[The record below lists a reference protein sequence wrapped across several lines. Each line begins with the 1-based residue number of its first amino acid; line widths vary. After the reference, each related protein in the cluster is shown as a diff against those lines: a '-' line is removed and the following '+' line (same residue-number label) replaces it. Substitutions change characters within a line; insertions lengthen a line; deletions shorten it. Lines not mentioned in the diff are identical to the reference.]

1 MIASCT
7 VLARRAYS
15 PGAPYVEHRM
25 SIRPLLI
32 ATLLTPL
39 LIAATTPRIAA
50 QSTLPAMP
58 VADAPIIDYQN
69 RYLPA
74 YGKAGMVV
82 SPEKLAAEIGLDM
95 LKQGGNAVD
104 AAVATGFALAVTLP
118 RAGNIG
124 GGGFMLIHLA
134 ESNEQIF
141 IDYRETAPA
150 AATPEMFLKEDGSV
164 DQAKAYFSHQAAG
177 VPGTVAGLIH
187 AQERYGKLTLKQVI
201 QPAIDLAEKGFA
213 TSLALHMSLSAR
225 AERLAENA
233 EAKRIYLQ
241 GGDTA
246 PVPGTVLM
254 QPDLAGTLKRIR
266 DKGADGFYKGETAA
280 LIAGDMANNDGL
292 ITTDDL
298 ANYRALERP
307 PVRGTFRDFE
317 IVSVAPPSS
326 GGVHVL
332 QMLNIL
338 EPYPLE
344 SYGHNSAAY
353 LHRVIESMKL
363 AYADRSRYMGDPDQ
377 TVIPTEALISK
388 DYAAERR
395 KLIDAERAKSAEEIG
410 PGNPVPS
417 ESPDT
422 THYSVA
428 DAEGNV
434 VANTY
439 TLNFSFGSHIVVP
452 GTGILLNNEMDDF
465 AAKAGDA
472 NAYGLVQGE
481 ANTIAP
487 GRRPLSSMT
496 PTIVFK
502 DGQPWLAAGSP
513 GGSLIIT
520 TVLQTL
526 LNAMVFDMN
535 IAAAVAAPRVHNQW
549 MPDRTLVEPGISAD
563 TQRILEGWGHNLTPT
578 RRTIGRSNSLMI
590 DEGWMQGFA
599 DMRRPGGHVAT
610 E

>member
-1 MIASCT
+1 
-7 VLARRAYS
+7 
-15 PGAPYVEHRM
+15 M
-25 SIRPLLI
+25 SIK
-32 ATLLTPL
+32 AFFTTFALTPL
-39 LIAATTPRIAA
+39 LMAVTAAPIAA

-58 VADAPIIDYQN
+58 AADAPIIDYQN

-82 SPEKLAAEIGLDM
+82 SPEALAGEIGLAI
-95 LKQGGNAVD
+95 LKEGGNAVD

-134 ESNEQIF
+134 ETNEQVF
-141 IDYRETAPA
+141 VDYRETAPA
-150 AATPEMFLKEDGSV
+150 AATRDMFLKEDGSV
-164 DQAKAYFSHQAAG
+164 DQSKAYFSHQAAG

-187 AQERYGKLTLKQVI
+187 AQERFGKLTLKQVI

-213 TSLALHMSLSAR
+213 TPLALHMSLNAR

-241 GGDTA
+241 GGEAA
-246 PVPGTVLM
+246 PAPGTLLT
-254 QPDLAGTLKRIR
+254 QSDLASTLKRIR
-266 DKGADGFYKGETAA
+266 DKGADGFYKGETAE
-280 LIAGDMANNDGL
+280 LIADDMAANDGL
-292 ITTDDL
+292 ITTEDL
-298 ANYRALERP
+298 AGYRALERP

-388 DYAAERR
+388 EYGAERR
-395 KLIDAERAKSAEEIG
+395 KLINAARAKTAEEIG
-410 PGNPVPS
+410 PGNPVPT

-549 MPDRTLVEPGISAD
+549 MPDRTLVEPGISLD
-563 TQRILEGWGHNLTPT
+563 TQRILEDWGHSLSPT
-578 RRTIGRSNSLMI
+578 RRTIGRSNSLII

>member
-1 MIASCT
+1 VIASCT

>member
-1 MIASCT
+1 MLANAKIIRSTLALALATFLLFIT
-7 VLARRAYS
+7 VSNIDR
-15 PGAPYVEHRM
+15 V
-25 SIRPLLI
+25 
-32 ATLLTPL
+32 
-39 LIAATTPRIAA
+39 AA
-50 QSTLPAMP
+50 QSSLPPMP
-58 VADAPIIDYQN
+58 AANAPIIDYQN
-69 RYLPA
+69 RYLPT

-82 SPEKLAAEIGLDM
+82 SPEKLAGDIGLDM

-134 ESNEQIF
+134 ETDEQIF

-150 AATPEMFLKEDGSV
+150 AATRDMFLQEDGSV
-164 DQAKAYFSHQAAG
+164 DQDKAYFSHQAAG

-187 AQERYGKLTLKQVI
+187 AQERYGKLSLKQVI
-201 QPAIDLAEKGFA
+201 QPAIDLAKKGFD
-213 TSLALHMSLSAR
+213 TPLALHMSLNAR
-225 AERLAENA
+225 AERLAKNE

-246 PVPGTVLM
+246 PAPGTLLQ
-254 QPDLAGTLKRIR
+254 QPDLARTLARIR
-266 DKGADGFYKGETAA
+266 DKGADGFYTGETAA
-280 LIAGDMANNDGL
+280 LIASDMAANYGL
-292 ITTDDL
+292 ITQEDL
-298 ANYRALERP
+298 ANYRVLERP

-317 IVSVAPPSS
+317 IVSAPPPSS
-326 GGVHVL
+326 GGLHIV

-363 AYADRSRYMGDPDQ
+363 AYADRSRYLGDPDQ
-377 TVIPTEALISK
+377 TVIPIEALVSK
-388 DYAAERR
+388 DYAAKRR
-395 KLIDAERAKSAEEIG
+395 ELIAGNQAKTPDEIG

-428 DAEGNV
+428 DADGNV

-452 GTGILLNNEMDDF
+452 GTGVLLNNEMDDF
-465 AAKAGDA
+465 AAKPGVA

-496 PTIVFK
+496 PTIIFK
-502 DGQPWLAAGSP
+502 EGQPWLAAGSP

-535 IAAAVAAPRVHNQW
+535 IATAVAAPRVHNQW
-549 MPDRTLVEPGISAD
+549 MPDRTLIEPGVSAD
-563 TQRILEGWGHNLTPT
+563 TQRLLEAWGHNLTPT
-578 RRTIGRSNSLMI
+578 RRTIGRSNSLML
-590 DEGWMQGFA
+590 DEGWVQGFA

>member
-1 MIASCT
+1 VLASRT
-7 VLARRAYS
+7 VLARRAYQ

-25 SIRPLLI
+25 SIRTLLI

-50 QSTLPAMP
+50 QSTLLAMP

-95 LKQGGNAVD
+95 LKQGGNAID

-150 AATPEMFLKEDGSV
+150 AATAEMFLKEDGSV

-225 AERLAENA
+225 AERLGENA

-246 PVPGTVLM
+246 PVPGTLLK
-254 QPDLAGTLKRIR
+254 QPDLASTLKRIR

-465 AAKAGDA
+465 AAKAGAA

-496 PTIVFK
+496 PTLVFK
-502 DGQPWLAAGSP
+502 GGQPWLAAGSP

-535 IAAAVAAPRVHNQW
+535 IATAVAAPRVHNQW
-549 MPDRTLVEPGISAD
+549 VPDRTLVEPGISAD
-563 TQRILEGWGHNLTPT
+563 TQRLLEEWGHNLTTT

>member
-1 MIASCT
+1 
-7 VLARRAYS
+7 
-15 PGAPYVEHRM
+15 
-25 SIRPLLI
+25 
-32 ATLLTPL
+32 
-39 LIAATTPRIAA
+39 
-50 QSTLPAMP
+50 
-58 VADAPIIDYQN
+58 
-69 RYLPA
+69 
-74 YGKAGMVV
+74 
-82 SPEKLAAEIGLDM
+82 
-95 LKQGGNAVD
+95 
-104 AAVATGFALAVTLP
+104 
-118 RAGNIG
+118 
-124 GGGFMLIHLA
+124 
-134 ESNEQIF
+134 
-141 IDYRETAPA
+141 
-150 AATPEMFLKEDGSV
+150 
-164 DQAKAYFSHQAAG
+164 
-177 VPGTVAGLIH
+177 
-187 AQERYGKLTLKQVI
+187 
-201 QPAIDLAEKGFA
+201 
-213 TSLALHMSLSAR
+213 
-225 AERLAENA
+225 
-233 EAKRIYLQ
+233 
-241 GGDTA
+241 
-246 PVPGTVLM
+246 
-254 QPDLAGTLKRIR
+254 
-266 DKGADGFYKGETAA
+266 
-280 LIAGDMANNDGL
+280 
-292 ITTDDL
+292 
-298 ANYRALERP
+298 
-307 PVRGTFRDFE
+307 VRGTFRDFE
-317 IVSVAPPSS
+317 IVSAPPPSS
-326 GGVHVL
+326 GGVHIL

-363 AYADRSRYMGDPDQ
+363 AYADRSRYLGDPDQ
-377 TVIPTEALISK
+377 TVIPVDALISK
-388 DYAAERR
+388 DYGAERR
-395 KLIDAERAKSAEEIG
+395 KLIDVERAKSAEEIG

-428 DAEGNV
+428 DAQGNV

-465 AAKAGDA
+465 AAKADTA
-472 NAYGLVQGE
+472 NAYGLIQGE
-481 ANTIAP
+481 PNSIAP
-487 GRRPLSSMT
+487 NRRPLSSMT
-496 PTIVFK
+496 PTIVFR
-502 DGQPWLAAGSP
+502 DGAPWLAAGSP

>member
-1 MIASCT
+1 MLASSGIARLRPAAL
-7 VLARRAYS
+7 VLILLS
-15 PGAPYVEHRM
+15 TLGSV
-25 SIRPLLI
+25 SKPL
-32 ATLLTPL
+32 
-39 LIAATTPRIAA
+39 A
-50 QSTLPAMP
+50 QSTLPRVPA
-58 VADAPIIDYQN
+58 ADAPIIDYQN

-74 YGKAGMVV
+74 YGRMGMVV
-82 SPEKLAAEIGLDM
+82 SPEKLAGEIGLDI
-95 LKQGGNAVD
+95 LKKGGNAVD

-134 ESNEQIF
+134 ETDEQVF
-141 IDYRETAPA
+141 LDYRETAPA
-150 AATPEMFLKEDGSV
+150 AATRDMFLKEDGSV

-187 AQERYGKLTLKQVI
+187 AQERYGKLSLEQVI
-201 QPAIDLAEKGFA
+201 QPAIDLAKEGFE
-213 TSLALHMSLSAR
+213 TPLALNMSLNAR
-225 AERLAENA
+225 AERLAKNE

-241 GGDTA
+241 GGNAA
-246 PVPGTVLM
+246 PAPGM
-254 QPDLAGTLKRIR
+254 RFQQADLARTLTRIR
-266 DKGADGFYKGETAA
+266 DKGLEGFYGGETAA
-280 LIAGDMANNDGL
+280 LIAVDMAANDGL
-292 ITTDDL
+292 ITQEDL
-298 ANYRALERP
+298 ANYRVLERP

-317 IVSVAPPSS
+317 IVSAAPPSS
-326 GGVHVL
+326 GGIHIL

-353 LHRVIESMKL
+353 LHQIIESMKL
-363 AYADRSRYMGDPDQ
+363 AYADRSRYLGDPDQ
-377 TVIPTEALISK
+377 NVIPIDALISK
-388 DYAAERR
+388 DYAAQRR
-395 KLIDAERAKSAEEIG
+395 ELITPNQAKTPDEIG
-410 PGNPVPS
+410 PGNPVRS

-422 THYSVA
+422 THYSIA
-428 DAEGNV
+428 DSDGNV

-465 AAKAGDA
+465 AAKAGAA

-496 PTIVFK
+496 PTLVFK
-502 DGQPWLAAGSP
+502 NGEPWMAAGSP

-526 LNAMVFDMN
+526 LNTMVFDMN
-535 IAAAVAAPRVHNQW
+535 IATAVAAPRVHNQW

-563 TQRILEGWGHNLTPT
+563 TQRLLEDWGHNLTTT
-578 RRTIGRSNSLMI
+578 RRTIGRSNSLII

>member
-1 MIASCT
+1 
-7 VLARRAYS
+7 
-15 PGAPYVEHRM
+15 M
-25 SIRPLLI
+25 SIK
-32 ATLLTPL
+32 AFFTTFALTPL
-39 LIAATTPRIAA
+39 LMAVTAAPIAA
-50 QSTLPAMP
+50 QSNLPAMP
-58 VADAPIIDYQN
+58 AADAPIIDYQN

-82 SPEKLAAEIGLDM
+82 SPEALAGEIGLAI
-95 LKQGGNAVD
+95 LKEGGNAVD

-134 ESNEQIF
+134 ETNEQVF
-141 IDYRETAPA
+141 VDYRETAPA
-150 AATPEMFLKEDGSV
+150 AATRDMFLKEDGSV
-164 DQAKAYFSHQAAG
+164 DQSKAYFSHQAAG

-187 AQERYGKLTLKQVI
+187 AQERFGKLTLKQVI

-213 TSLALHMSLSAR
+213 TPLALHMSLNAR

-241 GGDTA
+241 GGEAA
-246 PVPGTVLM
+246 PAPGTLLT
-254 QPDLAGTLKRIR
+254 QSDLASTLKRIR
-266 DKGADGFYKGETAA
+266 DKGADGFYKGETAE
-280 LIAGDMANNDGL
+280 LIAGDMAANGGL
-292 ITTDDL
+292 ITTEDL
-298 ANYRALERP
+298 AGYRALERP

-388 DYAAERR
+388 EYGAERR
-395 KLIDAERAKSAEEIG
+395 KLIDAERAKTAEEIG
-410 PGNPVPS
+410 PGNPLPT

-549 MPDRTLVEPGISAD
+549 MPDRTLVEPGISLD
-563 TQRILEGWGHNLTPT
+563 TQRILEDWGHNLSPT
-578 RRTIGRSNSLMI
+578 RRTIGRSNSLII

>member
-1 MIASCT
+1 
-7 VLARRAYS
+7 
-15 PGAPYVEHRM
+15 M
-25 SIRPLLI
+25 SIKAFFTAI
-32 ATLLTPL
+32 ALTPL
-39 LIAATTPRIAA
+39 LIAVTTPPTAA

-58 VADAPIIDYQN
+58 VSDAPIIDYQN

-82 SPEKLAAEIGLDM
+82 SPEQLAGEIGLEI

-134 ESNEQIF
+134 ETNEQIF

-201 QPAIDLAEKGFA
+201 QPAIDLADKGFE

-241 GGDTA
+241 GAETA
-246 PVPGTVLM
+246 PVPGTVLK
-254 QPDLAGTLKRIR
+254 QSDLASTLKRIR

-280 LIAGDMANNDGL
+280 LIAGDMAANDGL
-292 ITTDDL
+292 ITTEDL

-326 GGVHVL
+326 GGVHIL

-377 TVIPTEALISK
+377 TVIPTAALISK
-388 DYAAERR
+388 EYAAERR
-395 KLIDAERAKSAEEIG
+395 KLIEADRAKTAEEVG
-410 PGNPVPS
+410 PGNPVPA

-549 MPDRTLVEPGISAD
+549 MPDRTLVEPGISVD
-563 TQRILEGWGHNLTPT
+563 TQRILEGWGHSLAPT

-590 DEGWMQGFA
+590 DDGWMQGFA

>member
-1 MIASCT
+1 
-7 VLARRAYS
+7 
-15 PGAPYVEHRM
+15 M
-25 SIRPLLI
+25 SIK
-32 ATLLTPL
+32 AFFTTFALTPL
-39 LIAATTPRIAA
+39 LMAVTAAPIAA

-58 VADAPIIDYQN
+58 AADAPIIDYQN

-82 SPEKLAAEIGLDM
+82 SPEALAGEIGLAI
-95 LKQGGNAVD
+95 LKEGGNAVD

-134 ESNEQIF
+134 ETNEQVF
-141 IDYRETAPA
+141 VDYRETAPA
-150 AATPEMFLKEDGSV
+150 AATRDMFLKEDGSV
-164 DQAKAYFSHQAAG
+164 DQSKAYFSHQAAG

-187 AQERYGKLTLKQVI
+187 AQERFGKLTLKQVI

-213 TSLALHMSLSAR
+213 TPLALHMSLNAR

-241 GGDTA
+241 GGEAA
-246 PVPGTVLM
+246 PAPGTLLT
-254 QPDLAGTLKRIR
+254 QSDLASTLKRIR
-266 DKGADGFYKGETAA
+266 DKGADGFYKGETAE
-280 LIAGDMANNDGL
+280 LIAGDMAANGGL
-292 ITTDDL
+292 ITTEDL
-298 ANYRALERP
+298 AGYRALERP

-332 QMLNIL
+332 QILNIL

-353 LHRVIESMKL
+353 LLRVIESMKL

-395 KLIDAERAKSAEEIG
+395 KLIDAARAKSAEEIG
-410 PGNPVPS
+410 PGNPVPT

-549 MPDRTLVEPGISAD
+549 MPDRTLVEPGISLD
-563 TQRILEGWGHNLTPT
+563 TQRILEDWGHNLSPT
-578 RRTIGRSNSLMI
+578 RRTIGRSNSLII

>member
-1 MIASCT
+1 
-7 VLARRAYS
+7 
-15 PGAPYVEHRM
+15 M
-25 SIRPLLI
+25 SIK
-32 ATLLTPL
+32 AFFTTFALTPL
-39 LIAATTPRIAA
+39 LMAVTAAPIAA
-50 QSTLPAMP
+50 QSNLPAMP
-58 VADAPIIDYQN
+58 AADAPIIDYQN

-82 SPEKLAAEIGLDM
+82 SPEALAGEIGLAI
-95 LKQGGNAVD
+95 LKEGGNAVD

-134 ESNEQIF
+134 ETNEQVF
-141 IDYRETAPA
+141 VDYRETAPA
-150 AATPEMFLKEDGSV
+150 AATRDMFLKEDGSV
-164 DQAKAYFSHQAAG
+164 DQSKAYFSHQAAG

-187 AQERYGKLTLKQVI
+187 AQERFGKLTLKQVI

-213 TSLALHMSLSAR
+213 TPLALHMSLNAR

-241 GGDTA
+241 GGEAA
-246 PVPGTVLM
+246 PAPGTLLT
-254 QPDLAGTLKRIR
+254 QSDLASTLKRIR
-266 DKGADGFYKGETAA
+266 NKGADGFYKGETAE
-280 LIAGDMANNDGL
+280 LIAGDMAANGGL
-292 ITTDDL
+292 ITTEDL
-298 ANYRALERP
+298 AGYRALERP

-377 TVIPTEALISK
+377 TVIPTAALISK
-388 DYAAERR
+388 EYGAERR
-395 KLIDAERAKSAEEIG
+395 KLIDAERAKTAEEIG
-410 PGNPVPS
+410 PGNPVPT

-549 MPDRTLVEPGISAD
+549 MPDRTLVEPGISLD
-563 TQRILEGWGHNLTPT
+563 TQRILEDWGHSLSPT
-578 RRTIGRSNSLMI
+578 RRTIGRSNSLII

>member
-1 MIASCT
+1 MSGLLLCLALIGANPLQEPGQRVRPVPSEAGIVSSQESLASAAGASI
-7 VLARRAYS
+7 LA
-15 PGAPYVEHRM
+15 
-25 SIRPLLI
+25 
-32 ATLLTPL
+32 
-39 LIAATTPRIAA
+39 
-50 QSTLPAMP
+50 
-58 VADAPIIDYQN
+58 
-69 RYLPA
+69 
-74 YGKAGMVV
+74 K
-82 SPEKLAAEIGLDM
+82 
-95 LKQGGNAVD
+95 GGNAID
-104 AAVATGFALAVTLP
+104 AAVATAYALAVTLP
-118 RAGNIG
+118 QAGNLG
-124 GGGFMLIHLA
+124 GGGFLVFWNQPERRGYALNFREMAPRRAHKDLFLGADGRVDRQLA
-134 ESNEQIF
+134 TRSLLS
-141 IDYRETAPA
+141 T
-150 AATPEMFLKEDGSV
+150 
-164 DQAKAYFSHQAAG
+164 G

-187 AQERYGKLTLKQVI
+187 AQERFGKLTLKQVI

-213 TSLALHMSLSAR
+213 TPLALHMSLNAR

-241 GGDTA
+241 GGEAA
-246 PVPGTVLM
+246 PAPGTLLT
-254 QPDLAGTLKRIR
+254 QSDLASTLKRIR
-266 DKGADGFYKGETAA
+266 DEGADGFYKGETAE
-280 LIAGDMANNDGL
+280 LIAGDMAANGGL
-292 ITTDDL
+292 ITTEDL
-298 ANYRALERP
+298 AGYRALERP

-332 QMLNIL
+332 QILNIL

-395 KLIDAERAKSAEEIG
+395 KLIDAARAKTAEEIG
-410 PGNPVPS
+410 PGNPVPT

-502 DGQPWLAAGSP
+502 DGPPWLAAGSP

-563 TQRILEGWGHNLTPT
+563 TQRILEGWGHGLTPT

-590 DEGWMQGFA
+590 DEGWLQGFA

>member
-1 MIASCT
+1 
-7 VLARRAYS
+7 
-15 PGAPYVEHRM
+15 M
-25 SIRPLLI
+25 SIK
-32 ATLLTPL
+32 AFFTTFALTPL
-39 LIAATTPRIAA
+39 LFALTPLLMAVTAAPIAA

-58 VADAPIIDYQN
+58 AADAPIIDYQN

-82 SPEKLAAEIGLDM
+82 SPEALAGEIGLAI
-95 LKQGGNAVD
+95 LKEGGNAVD

-134 ESNEQIF
+134 ETNEQVF
-141 IDYRETAPA
+141 VDYRETAPA
-150 AATPEMFLKEDGSV
+150 AATRDMFLKEDGSV
-164 DQAKAYFSHQAAG
+164 DQSKAYFSHQAAG

-187 AQERYGKLTLKQVI
+187 AQERFGKLTLKQVI

-213 TSLALHMSLSAR
+213 TPLALHMSLNAR

-241 GGDTA
+241 GGEAA
-246 PVPGTVLM
+246 PAPGTLLR
-254 QPDLAGTLKRIR
+254 QSDLASTLKRVR
-266 DKGADGFYKGETAA
+266 DKGADGFYKGETAE
-280 LIAGDMANNDGL
+280 LIAGDMAANGGL
-292 ITTDDL
+292 ITTEDL
-298 ANYRALERP
+298 AGYRALERP

-388 DYAAERR
+388 EYGAERR
-395 KLIDAERAKSAEEIG
+395 TLIDAERAKSAEEIG
-410 PGNPVPS
+410 PGNPVPT

-452 GTGILLNNEMDDF
+452 GTGVLLNNEMDDF
-465 AAKAGDA
+465 AAKAGAA

-496 PTIVFK
+496 PTLVFK

-535 IAAAVAAPRVHNQW
+535 IATAVAAPRVHNQW

-563 TQRILEGWGHNLTPT
+563 TQRILEGWGHNLTHT